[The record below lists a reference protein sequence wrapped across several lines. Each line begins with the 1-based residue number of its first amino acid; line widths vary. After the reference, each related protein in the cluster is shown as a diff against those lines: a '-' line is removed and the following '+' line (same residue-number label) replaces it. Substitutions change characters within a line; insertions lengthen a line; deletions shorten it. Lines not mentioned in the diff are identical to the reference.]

1 MIISPMEAANSVTLS
16 QKNAFTISVARRLQ
30 IVPQKA
36 ATQTASFGLCPD
48 LWSLGCTDSGFPV
61 QLRIKIF
68 LDKKKQ
74 QSLALETSN

>member
-16 QKNAFTISVARRLQ
+16 QKNAFTISVAQAIANRTA
-30 IVPQKA
+30 KA
-36 ATQTASFGLCPD
+36 ATRTASFGLCPD

-74 QSLALETSN
+74 QSFALETSN

>member
-16 QKNAFTISVARRLQ
+16 QKKCLHYLCGTAIANRTA
-30 IVPQKA
+30 KA
-36 ATQTASFGLCPD
+36 ATRTASFGLCPD

-68 LDKKKQ
+68 LDKKK
-74 QSLALETSN
+74 AAIIRIRDI